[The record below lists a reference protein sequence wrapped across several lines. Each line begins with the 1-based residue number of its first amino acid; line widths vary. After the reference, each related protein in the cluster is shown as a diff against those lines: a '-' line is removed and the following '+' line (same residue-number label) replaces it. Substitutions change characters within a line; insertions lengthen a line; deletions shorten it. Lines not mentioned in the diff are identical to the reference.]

1 MRRMTKMLADL
12 QYSMA
17 PMCSVVNTPKHFGQ
31 PVTICTAEAE
41 ADAGLPDR
49 FPIRTTDEKIS
60 SQKMPTS
67 P

>member
-1 MRRMTKMLADL
+1 MLADL

-49 FPIRTTDEKIS
+49 FLIRTTDEKIS
-60 SQKMPTS
+60 SQKMPTG